1 MKKINIQFLAILF
14 IAAIFTSCGSNM
26 FNGVV
31 GNRNIVTIERTIKA
45 DFTGIKVSTG
55 IDLFIR
61 QGSTNAIT
69 VEADENL
76 HDLIITEVKEGI
88 LKIYTDKN
96 IWKAKA
102 RKVYVTIENLTLLKA
117 SSGSNVKSESVINTN
132 EIYIDASSGAS
143 IDIEVVAKS
152 AVTEASSGADVKIK
166 GTTIN
171 HTARASSGSSINAY
185 KLKSTNANA
194 SASSG
199 ASINIYASKNM
210 DAKASSGGAI
220 DYTGNPTRINKEAS
234 SGGSIS
240 IN

>member
-1 MKKINIQFLAILF
+1 MKKVNIQFLAILF
-14 IAAIFTSCGSNM
+14 IATIFTSCGLDM

-76 HDLIITEVKEGI
+76 HDLIITKVKEGI

-96 IWKAKA
+96 IWKSKA
-102 RKVYVTIENLTLLKA
+102 RKVYVTIENITLLKA

-152 AVTEASSGADVKIK
+152 AVTEASSGSDVKIK

-220 DYTGNPTRINKEAS
+220 DYAGNPTRINKEAS

>member
-96 IWKAKA
+96 IWKSKA

-132 EIYIDASSGAS
+132 EIYIDASSGAN

-166 GTTIN
+166 GTSIN

-199 ASINIYASKNM
+199 ASIHIYASKNM
-210 DAKASSGGAI
+210 DAKASSGAGI
-220 DYTGNPTRINKEAS
+220 DYTGNPATINKEAS

-240 IN
+240 MN

>member
-96 IWKAKA
+96 IWKSKA

-152 AVTEASSGADVKIK
+152 AVTEASSGSDVKIK

-220 DYTGNPTRINKEAS
+220 DYTGNPARINKEAS

>member
-26 FNGVV
+26 FNGAV

-96 IWKAKA
+96 IWKSKA

-152 AVTEASSGADVKIK
+152 AVTEASSGSDVKIK

-210 DAKASSGGAI
+210 DAKASSGGVI
-220 DYTGNPTRINKEAS
+220 DYTGNPTKISKEAS

>member
-1 MKKINIQFLAILF
+1 MKKVNIQFLAILF
-14 IAAIFTSCGSNM
+14 IATIFTSCGLDI

-31 GNRNIVTIERTIKA
+31 GNRNIVTIERTPQA
-45 DFTGIKVSTG
+45 DFSGIKVSTG
-55 IDLFIR
+55 INLFIS

-76 HDLIITEVKEGI
+76 HDLIITEVKEGV

-117 SSGSNVKSESVINTN
+117 SSGSNVKSESIIDTN

-143 IDIEVVAKS
+143 IDIEIVAKN
-152 AVTEASSGADVKIK
+152 VITETSSGSDVKIK

-171 HTARASSGSSINAY
+171 HTSRASSGSSINAY

-210 DAKASSGGAI
+210 DAKASSGGVI
-220 DYTGNPTRINKEAS
+220 DYTGNPTKISKEAS

>member
-96 IWKAKA
+96 IWKSKA

-152 AVTEASSGADVKIK
+152 AVTEASSGSDVKIK

-210 DAKASSGGAI
+210 DAKASSGGVI
-220 DYTGNPTRINKEAS
+220 DYTGNPTKISKEAS

>member
-1 MKKINIQFLAILF
+1 MKNTSYRFIGILF
-14 IAAIFTSCGSNM
+14 IATIFTSCGLDI

-31 GNRNIVTIERTIKA
+31 GNSNVVITERTIKA
-45 DFTGIKVSTG
+45 DFSGIKVSTG

-152 AVTEASSGADVKIK
+152 AVTEASSG
-166 GTTIN
+166 
-171 HTARASSGSSINAY
+171 SSINAY

-220 DYTGNPTRINKEAS
+220 DYTGNPTKISKEAS

>member
-26 FNGVV
+26 FNGAV

-69 VEADENL
+69 VEADENS

-96 IWKAKA
+96 IWKSKA

-152 AVTEASSGADVKIK
+152 AVTEASSGSDVKIK

-220 DYTGNPTRINKEAS
+220 DYAGNPTRINKEAS

>member
-1 MKKINIQFLAILF
+1 MKKVNIQFLAILF
-14 IAAIFTSCGSNM
+14 IATIFTSCGSDM

-45 DFTGIKVSTG
+45 DFSGIKVSTG

-88 LKIYTDKN
+88 LQIYTDKN
-96 IWKAKA
+96 IWKSKA
-102 RKVYVTIENLTLLKA
+102 RKVYVAIENLTLLKA

-132 EIYIDASSGAS
+132 EIYIDASSGAN

-166 GTTIN
+166 GTSIN

-210 DAKASSGGAI
+210 DAKASSGGVI
-220 DYTGNPTRINKEAS
+220 DYTGNPTKISKEAS

>member
-96 IWKAKA
+96 IWKSKA

-152 AVTEASSGADVKIK
+152 AVTEASSGSDVKIK

-220 DYTGNPTRINKEAS
+220 DYTGNPTKINKEAS

>member
-1 MKKINIQFLAILF
+1 MKKMNIQFLAILF

-96 IWKAKA
+96 IWKSKA

-152 AVTEASSGADVKIK
+152 AVTEASSGSDVKIK

-220 DYTGNPTRINKEAS
+220 DYTGNPTIINKEAS

>member
-96 IWKAKA
+96 IWKSKA

-152 AVTEASSGADVKIK
+152 AVTEASSGSDVKIK

-199 ASINIYASKNM
+199 ASIHIYASKNM

-220 DYTGNPTRINKEAS
+220 DYTGNPTSIHKEAS

>member
-1 MKKINIQFLAILF
+1 MKNTSYRFIGILF
-14 IAAIFTSCGSNM
+14 IATIFTSCGLDI

-31 GNRNIVTIERTIKA
+31 GNSNVVITERTIKA
-45 DFTGIKVSTG
+45 DFSGIKVSTG

-88 LKIYTDKN
+88 LKTYTDKN
-96 IWKAKA
+96 IWKSKA

-152 AVTEASSGADVKIK
+152 AVTEASSGSDVKIK

-210 DAKASSGGAI
+210 DAKASSGGVI
-220 DYTGNPTRINKEAS
+220 DYTGNPTKISKEAS

>member
-1 MKKINIQFLAILF
+1 M
-14 IAAIFTSCGSNM
+14 
-26 FNGVV
+26 
-31 GNRNIVTIERTIKA
+31 
-45 DFTGIKVSTG
+45 
-55 IDLFIR
+55 
-61 QGSTNAIT
+61 
-69 VEADENL
+69 
-76 HDLIITEVKEGI
+76 
-88 LKIYTDKN
+88 KIYTDKN
-96 IWKAKA
+96 IWKSKA

-152 AVTEASSGADVKIK
+152 AVTEASSGSDVKIK

-210 DAKASSGGAI
+210 DAKASSGGVI
-220 DYTGNPTRINKEAS
+220 DYTGNPTKISKEAS

>member
-96 IWKAKA
+96 IWKSKA

-152 AVTEASSGADVKIK
+152 AVTEASSGSDVKIK

-171 HTARASSGSSINAY
+171 HKARASSGSSINAY

-210 DAKASSGGAI
+210 DAKASSGGVI
-220 DYTGNPTRINKEAS
+220 DYTGNPTKISKEAS

>member
-1 MKKINIQFLAILF
+1 MKKVNIQFLAILF
-14 IAAIFTSCGSNM
+14 IATIFTSCGSDM

-45 DFTGIKVSTG
+45 DFSGIKVSTG

-96 IWKAKA
+96 IWKSKA

-152 AVTEASSGADVKIK
+152 AVTEASSGSDVKIK

-210 DAKASSGGAI
+210 DAKASSGGVI
-220 DYTGNPTRINKEAS
+220 DYTGNPTKISKEAS

>member
-96 IWKAKA
+96 IWKSKA

-152 AVTEASSGADVKIK
+152 AVTEASSGSDVKIK

>member
-96 IWKAKA
+96 IWKSKA

-152 AVTEASSGADVKIK
+152 AVTEASSGSDVKIK

-171 HTARASSGSSINAY
+171 HKARASSGSSINAY

>member
-1 MKKINIQFLAILF
+1 MKKMNIQFLAILF

-96 IWKAKA
+96 IWKSKA

-132 EIYIDASSGAS
+132 EIYIDASSGAN

-152 AVTEASSGADVKIK
+152 AVTEASSGSDVKIK

-220 DYTGNPTRINKEAS
+220 DYTGNPTSINKEAS

>member
-152 AVTEASSGADVKIK
+152 AVTEASSGSDVKIK

>member
-1 MKKINIQFLAILF
+1 MKKVNIQFLAILF

-96 IWKAKA
+96 IWKSKA

-152 AVTEASSGADVKIK
+152 AVTEASSGSDVKIK

-185 KLKSTNANA
+185 ELKSTNANA

-210 DAKASSGGAI
+210 DAKASSGGVI
-220 DYTGNPTRINKEAS
+220 DYTGNPTKISKEAS

>member
-1 MKKINIQFLAILF
+1 MKKVNIQFLAILF
-14 IAAIFTSCGSNM
+14 IATIFTSCGSDI

-31 GNRNIVTIERTIKA
+31 GNRNIVTTERTPQA
-45 DFTGIKVSTG
+45 DFSGIKVSTG

-76 HDLIITEVKEGI
+76 HDLIITEVKEGV
-88 LKIYTDKN
+88 LNIYTAKN
-96 IWKAKA
+96 IWKSKA
-102 RKVYVTIENLTLLKA
+102 RKVYVTIEKLTLLKA
-117 SSGSNVKSESVINTN
+117 SSGSNVKSESKIDTN

-143 IDIEVVAKS
+143 IDIEIVAKN
-152 AVTEASSGADVKIK
+152 VITETSSGSDVKIK

-185 KLKSTNANA
+185 ELKSTNANA

-199 ASINIYASKNM
+199 ASIHIYASKNM
-210 DAKASSGGAI
+210 DAKASSGAGI
-220 DYTGNPTRINKEAS
+220 DFKGNPVSINKEAS
-234 SGGSIS
+234 SGGSVS
-240 IN
+240 KQ

>member
-96 IWKAKA
+96 IWKSKA

>member
-26 FNGVV
+26 FNGAV

-96 IWKAKA
+96 IWKSKA

-152 AVTEASSGADVKIK
+152 AVTEASSGSDVKIK

>member
-96 IWKAKA
+96 IWKSKA
-102 RKVYVTIENLTLLKA
+102 RKVYVTIENITLLKA

-152 AVTEASSGADVKIK
+152 AVTEASSGSDVKIK

>member
-1 MKKINIQFLAILF
+1 MKKANIQFLAILF
-14 IAAIFTSCGSNM
+14 IATIFTSCGSDL

-31 GNRNIVTIERTIKA
+31 GNRNIVTTERTPQA
-45 DFTGIKVSTG
+45 NFSGIKVSTG

-61 QGSTNAIT
+61 QGNTNAIT

-76 HDLIITEVKEGI
+76 HDLIITEVKEGV
-88 LKIYTDKN
+88 LKIYTAKN
-96 IWKAKA
+96 IWKSKA

-117 SSGSNVKSESVINTN
+117 SSGSNVKSESAINTN

-143 IDIEVVAKS
+143 IDIEVFAKS

-166 GTTIN
+166 GTTVN
-171 HTARASSGSSINAY
+171 HKARASSGSSINAY

-199 ASINIYASKNM
+199 ASIHIYASKKM
-210 DAKASSGGAI
+210 EGKATSGGGI
-220 DYTGNPTRINKEAS
+220 DFKGNPASIKKEAS
-234 SGGSIS
+234 SGGSVS
-240 IN
+240 KQ

>member
-1 MKKINIQFLAILF
+1 MKNTSYRFIGILF
-14 IAAIFTSCGSNM
+14 ISTIFTSCGLDI

-31 GNRNIVTIERTIKA
+31 GNSNVVITERTIKA
-45 DFTGIKVSTG
+45 DFSGIKVSTG

-152 AVTEASSGADVKIK
+152 AVTEASSGSDVKIK

-220 DYTGNPTRINKEAS
+220 DYTGNPARINKEAS

>member
-76 HDLIITEVKEGI
+76 HELIITEVKEGI

-96 IWKAKA
+96 IWKSKA

-143 IDIEVVAKS
+143 IDVEVVAKS
-152 AVTEASSGADVKIK
+152 AVTEASSGSDVKIK

-220 DYTGNPTRINKEAS
+220 DYTGNPARINKEAS

>member
-45 DFTGIKVSTG
+45 DYTGIKVSTG

-76 HDLIITEVKEGI
+76 HDLIITKVKEGI

-96 IWKAKA
+96 IWKSKA
-102 RKVYVTIENLTLLKA
+102 RKVYVTIENITLLKA

-152 AVTEASSGADVKIK
+152 AVTEASSGSDVKIK

-220 DYTGNPTRINKEAS
+220 LYRKSYKNK
-234 SGGSIS
+234 
-240 IN
+240 

>member
-96 IWKAKA
+96 IWKSKA

-171 HTARASSGSSINAY
+171 HKARASSGSSINAY

-210 DAKASSGGAI
+210 DAKASSGGVI
-220 DYTGNPTRINKEAS
+220 DYTGNPTKISKEAS

>member
-26 FNGVV
+26 FNGAV

-76 HDLIITEVKEGI
+76 HDLIITKVKEGI

-96 IWKAKA
+96 IWKSKA
-102 RKVYVTIENLTLLKA
+102 RKVYVTIENITLLKA

-152 AVTEASSGADVKIK
+152 AVTEASSGSDVKIK

-210 DAKASSGGAI
+210 DAKASSGGVI
-220 DYTGNPTRINKEAS
+220 DYTGNPTKISKEAS

>member
-1 MKKINIQFLAILF
+1 MKKVNIQFLAILF
-14 IAAIFTSCGSNM
+14 IATIFTSCGSDM

-45 DFTGIKVSTG
+45 DFSGIKVSTG

-96 IWKAKA
+96 IWKSKA

-152 AVTEASSGADVKIK
+152 AVTEASSGSDVKIK

>member
-96 IWKAKA
+96 IWKSKA

-152 AVTEASSGADVKIK
+152 AVTEASSGSDVKIK

-220 DYTGNPTRINKEAS
+220 DYTGNPTSINKEAS
-234 SGGSIS
+234 SGGSVS
-240 IN
+240 KQ